1 MLGATLLPPFW
12 PAERE
17 LKMQRALQKQNKN
30 NDPITLFAIT
40 DYRNDHRIFGIKKK
54 DRGGYVSIP
63 QWFD

>member
-1 MLGATLLPPFW
+1 
-12 PAERE
+12 
-17 LKMQRALQKQNKN
+17 MQRALQKQNKN